1 MQDFNQNDFQD
12 HIKFEDFENSSIL
25 YEPLSRQ
32 RPPFFPIPGDENFPP
47 TGNFPPDL
55 QSPPDLDSPPGF
67 NFPGGAFNPPGM
79 PKAAPPNYTPNKNA
93 PGVQSFNVAG
103 GTTSTFAVSANSI
116 RFCLYK
122 YTYIWERNGRSYWTF
137 LLNVDRRSVSG
148 FRWIRRRWVYFGI
161 DLRRI
166 DSFICYRS
174 ESNENCNNCESFRD
188 EVIPPQN
195 NKIEYSRNE
204 IKDVYTQTLT
214 YLDIPE
220 VKEDCITRSLGI
232 VDNIDVKSDIPC
244 VKIRNLCYRITLE
257 VAYPNNFSEDLKKD
271 IAKLANE
278 SGNDAAKIFDA
289 RRNAVESSKSLENFN
304 TYISLIPDALNIF
317 TNSFNSK
324 LQVLNLSS
332 DNFNNITYSIRHE
345 KIYNDW
351 KPYFSA
357 L

>member
-1 MQDFNQNDFQD
+1 MQDFNQNNFQD
-12 HIKFEDFENSSIL
+12 HINFEDYENSSIL
-25 YEPLSRQ
+25 YEPVSRQ
-32 RPPFFPIPGDENFPP
+32 RPPFFPTPDEGNLPP
-47 TGNFPPDL
+47 IGNFPPDL
-55 QSPPDLDSPPGF
+55 ESSPGF

-93 PGVQSFNVAG
+93 PGVQSFSTGG

-122 YTYIWERNGRSYWTF
+122 YTYIWERSGRNYWAF

-148 FRWIRRRWVYFGI
+148 FRWTGRSWIYFGV

-166 DSFICYRS
+166 DSFVCYRS
-174 ESNENCNNCESFRD
+174 ESNENCNSCENFRN
-188 EVIPPQN
+188 ENIALQN
-195 NKIEYSRNE
+195 NKIEYSENE
-204 IKDVYTQTLT
+204 IKDIYTQTLT
-214 YLDIPE
+214 YIDIPE
-220 VKEDCITRSLGI
+220 VKEDCITRSLGR

-257 VAYPNNFSEDLKKD
+257 VAYPNNFNEDLKKD
-271 IAKLANE
+271 ITKSANE
-278 SGNDAAKIFDA
+278 AGNDASKIFDSK
-289 RRNAVESSKSLENFN
+289 RNAVEFSKSLENFN
-304 TYISLIPDALNIF
+304 TYISLIPEALNIF
-317 TNSFNSK
+317 ADSFNSRLK
-324 LQVLNLSS
+324 VLNLSS
-332 DNFNNITYSIRHE
+332 DKFNNITYSIRNE